1 MIYSCL
7 VDVLELP
14 HSVVSALA
22 CFIVVRMVMVPSDR
36 YIAVLFV
43 LAALAHK
50 LFFCLFTHFCGV
62 FVICFYCTELYTHS
76 KNLLNGDL
84 SSTGLPAED

>member
-7 VDVLELP
+7 VDILELP
-14 HSVVSALA
+14 HSVMSALA

-43 LAALAHK
+43 LAALALK
-50 LFFCLFTHFCGV
+50 LFFVCLRIFVEYLLFV
-62 FVICFYCTELYTHS
+62 FIVQNYILTQRTC
-76 KNLLNGDL
+76 
-84 SSTGLPAED
+84 